1 VHYKSPFQYP
11 LCDDPL
17 KECIL
22 FNELGYSL
30 IMIRQMNNNVA
41 IVKSTNDLNS
51 IYNNIVKKIKI

>member
-17 KECIL
+17 KECTL
-22 FNELGYSL
+22 LNDLGYSL